1 VSMIPETEGLQEA
14 IHLVLGHL
22 LAGDAAQVHPRGL
35 PTQEVMGATVKIANP
50 RKRLII
56 RPARQKWSVPF
67 AMGEYLWYMRG
78 ENRLETMAYYAP
90 RMRIFSD
97 DQETLNSAY
106 GHRIFGHHEF
116 IGFDQ
121 WEAVKRK
128 IHQDPDSRQAI
139 MHIRVPHDT
148 TIETKDHPCT
158 VALQFLQRGGK
169 LNLIA
174 MMRSNDIILGTPYDI
189 FSFTMMLEQMAL
201 ELGLDLGSYIHQVG
215 SWHLYARQKELAEE
229 MLEITKGPPAMP
241 KLEHGIS
248 GMIDDEERIRNGQQV
263 GLGAGYWRDWRLVLS
278 AFAGQELDSPGLHP
292 SYERAWQMSQQRRSK
307 AA

>member
-1 VSMIPETEGLQEA
+1 
-14 IHLVLGHL
+14 
-22 LAGDAAQVHPRGL
+22 
-35 PTQEVMGATVKIANP
+35 
-50 RKRLII
+50 
-56 RPARQKWSVPF
+56 
-67 AMGEYLWYMRG
+67 
-78 ENRLETMAYYAP
+78 
-90 RMRIFSD
+90 
-97 DQETLNSAY
+97 
-106 GHRIFGHHEF
+106 
-116 IGFDQ
+116 
-121 WEAVKRK
+121 
-128 IHQDPDSRQAI
+128 
-139 MHIRVPHDT
+139 
-148 TIETKDHPCT
+148 
-158 VALQFLQRGGK
+158 
-169 LNLIA
+169 
-174 MMRSNDIILGTPYDI
+174 MRSNDIILGTPYDI